1 MSGTEKQGI
10 YESKEEISFKIYTD
24 SGVNFKINL
33 CSLVGISAIANC
45 LLCYAEVP
53 LKKFLSLRDIDSN
66 IPMLTED
73 SDGCDHLNVKLS
85 YLQWVGYRLVVIE
98 FSPQT
103 ITKRKAQINKAY
115 FYSL

>member
-1 MSGTEKQGI
+1 
-10 YESKEEISFKIYTD
+10 
-24 SGVNFKINL
+24 
-33 CSLVGISAIANC
+33 
-45 LLCYAEVP
+45 
-53 LKKFLSLRDIDSN
+53 
-66 IPMLTED
+66 MLTED